1 MKQNLEIDL
10 LRSFV
15 AVAAHLNFTKA
26 AQSVSRTQSAVSL
39 QIKRLENIVGRPVF
53 DRTRQ
58 SVSIT
63 PTGEALLVHA
73 NRILL
78 ANDAAL
84 SQIQHPDAKGRVRI
98 GAPDDYA
105 TLLLPTILSKIEK
118 DHPLLQIDVV
128 CENTPDLLGMLDHCD
143 LDIVI
148 AVHAPNNVSGQ
159 IARYEPLHW
168 VASPAY
174 IDDSE
179 TPLSLALW
187 PANCVSRELAL
198 DALKDIDRDWRIRYS
213 TRSIGLIERALLDSS
228 SVGVMEASCI
238 PDSLR
243 IVDGLVG
250 LPPLSDVAISI
261 HRSSENAS
269 HIAHVSEIILA
280 MLGNRAPEMKS
291 DREQMRLDV
300 QKSNEPHGLSN
311 SKANL

>member
-1 MKQNLEIDL
+1 MKRDLEIDL

-15 AVAAHLNFTKA
+15 AVASHLNFTRA

-39 QIKRLENIVGRPVF
+39 QIKRLEDIVGRPVF
-53 DRTRQ
+53 ERTRQ

-84 SQIQHPDAKGRVRI
+84 SQIQHPEATGRVRI

-105 TLLLPTILSKIEK
+105 TLLLPTMLSVIEK

-128 CENTPDLLGMLDHCD
+128 CENTPDLLDMLDRCD

-168 VASPAY
+168 VASPNYA
-174 IDDSE
+174 DDPE

-187 PANCVSRELAL
+187 PTNCVSRELAL

-213 TRSIGLIERALLDSS
+213 TRSIGLIERALLNSS

-238 PDSLR
+238 PDTLR
-243 IVDGLVG
+243 IVDGQVG

-261 HRSSENAS
+261 HRSSEDAP
-269 HIAHVSEIILA
+269 HITHVSGIILA
-280 MLGNRAPEMKS
+280 MFGNSTLGVKS
-291 DREQMRLDV
+291 DRDQ
-300 QKSNEPHGLSN
+300 N
-311 SKANL
+311 